1 MQNETLNL
9 EEASAF
15 LHLSENELRRRARLG
30 LIKAAKPG
38 KRWVFLKSDLVE
50 YLEALYASSRQVV
63 SGCAKETSQCHYKTA
78 MGRGGLTSGHR
89 VEREYAALLG
99 LPIKR

>member
-9 EEASAF
+9 EQAARF
-15 LHLSENELRRRARLG
+15 LHLSENELRQRARTG
-30 LIKAAKPG
+30 RIKAAKPG
-38 KRWVFLKSDLVE
+38 KRWVFLKNDLVE
-50 YLEALYASSRQVV
+50 YLEALYASARQVV
-63 SGCAKETSQCHYKTA
+63 SGCEKETSQCHYKTA

-89 VEREYAALLG
+89 VEKEYATLLG